1 MNDRPR
7 QNPAYRPT
15 HLIFR
20 TGAYGSRDAREGL
33 PLEARLCWRS
43 GVAALR
49 MGRSGAAFVLLALAL
64 ILFPAKSVFKNKK
77 LAFNLK

>member
-1 MNDRPR
+1 
-7 QNPAYRPT
+7 
-15 HLIFR
+15 
-20 TGAYGSRDAREGL
+20 
-33 PLEARLCWRS
+33 
-43 GVAALR
+43 